1 MKRGSSGDGGTS
13 VADRVLSQLL
23 NELDGV
29 EALVNVTVVA
39 ATNRPDII
47 DDALLRPGRIDRILY
62 VGPPNLESRKEIFN
76 IQLKKMTID
85 QDVDINEI
93 AEKSQGCSGAEAV
106 AICQE
111 AALFAMEEDIH
122 IDSVKMR
129 HFRKSLSTF
138 TRRITP
144 EMIQFYK
151 DFQDR
156 SGLQSI

>member
-122 IDSVKMR
+122 IDSVKMK

>member
-1 MKRGSSGDGGTS
+1 M
-13 VADRVLSQLL
+13 
-23 NELDGV
+23 
-29 EALVNVTVVA
+29 A

-76 IQLKKMTID
+76 IQLKKMAID

>member
-62 VGPPNLESRKEIFN
+62 VGPPNLESRREIFR
-76 IQLKKMTID
+76 IQLKKMRVD
-85 QDVDINEI
+85 QDVDIDEI
-93 AEKSQGCSGAEAV
+93 ADKSHGCSGAEAV

-111 AALFAMEEDIH
+111 AALLAMEEDLH
-122 IDSVKMR
+122 IDAVKMR
-129 HFRKSLSTF
+129 HFRKSLATF

-151 DFQDR
+151 DFQER